1 MAEPIRVLHVI
12 AGMGSGGAESFLMNM
27 CRHID
32 REKVQFDFLLRS
44 NENIYAKELESMGC
58 RVYYTASFP
67 RHWLKNF
74 LQTWRI
80 IKQNHNKIIHVH
92 ANALLYV
99 FPLIIAKKLNV
110 PCRIM
115 HSHNSSMAYKS
126 ALPIHHFFK
135 SRINRIATHCFACSM
150 QAGEWMFPGQY
161 QIICNAIE
169 VEKFRFDSMA
179 RDRIRAEWDLPE
191 DAMVI
196 GHVGR
201 FWEQKNHAFLLHVF
215 SKVLQ
220 QKPNAYLV
228 LIGEGGLEQQIKDLV
243 CKLGLSE
250 HVIFAG
256 VRKDVNKALSAFDVF
271 AFPSIYEGLSVVV
284 IEAQT
289 NGLPLICS
297 EATPK
302 SVLFSPYSEQIPL
315 DYGEDTWC
323 QKLLSV
329 GGHRCD
335 VSNAIRQAGYDIRIE
350 AKKLQDF
357 YCEIGQRYRIVEEGR
372 DEH

>member
-1 MAEPIRVLHVI
+1 MDSPVRVLHVI

-27 CRHID
+27 CRHMD
-32 REKVQFDFLLRS
+32 RDKVQFDFLLRS
-44 NENIYAKELESMGC
+44 NENIYTEELESMGC

-80 IKQNHNKIIHVH
+80 IKQNHYKIIHVH

-99 FPLIIAKKLNV
+99 FPLMIAKKLGV

-126 ALPIHHFFK
+126 ALPIHQFFRN
-135 SRINRIATHCFACSM
+135 RIHRIATHCFACSE

-161 QIICNAIE
+161 EIIHNAIE
-169 VEKFRFDSMA
+169 VDKFRFDQTA
-179 RDRIRAEWDLPE
+179 REKIRAEWNLPA
-191 DAMVI
+191 DAFVI

-201 FWEQKNHAFLLHVF
+201 FWEQKNHAFLLSIF

-228 LIGEGGLEQQIKDLV
+228 LIGEGGLEQKIRDLA
-243 CKLGLSE
+243 CDLGLRD
-250 HVIFAG
+250 HVLFAG
-256 VRKDVNKALSAFDVF
+256 VRKDVNQALSVFDVF
-271 AFPSIYEGLSVVV
+271 AFPSIYEGLGIAV
-284 IEAQT
+284 IEAQA
-289 NGLPLICS
+289 NGLATVCS
-297 EATPK
+297 DAVP
-302 SVLFSPYSEQIPL
+302 
-315 DYGEDTWC
+315 D
-323 QKLLSV
+323 
-329 GGHRCD
+329 
-335 VSNAIRQAGYDIRIE
+335 NAILLNNVKRISLDKGPQFWADTIMKSNTQRVEPGHQLAQAGYDINIE

-357 YCEIGQRYRIVEEGR
+357 YCEHGR
-372 DEH
+372 